1 MNACGSSIFC
11 FNSGTSMA
19 TPVVSGVIGLMLSKN
34 PSLTP
39 STIESKI
46 KQTANYTSD
55 SQRMKRINAYE
66 AVKAAG

>member
-1 MNACGSSIFC
+1 
-11 FNSGTSMA
+11 MA